1 MTKQSQI
8 MKSATFLLFA
18 ADFQGANFAPTV
30 TALIEL
36 HVCGWEH
43 GCRAID
49 WHVVHRLDGP
59 EALYYSGSV
68 AAHSR
73 MGRGADSAEPAA
85 VISERDSGEWQE
97 ATRPQSNLTNLYHPC
112 VYLSWFEWHLGLRRC
127 FNIRDEIRDPA
138 ALPSSLRPPPLSA
151 M

>member
-1 MTKQSQI
+1 MFVGGS
-8 MKSATFLLFA
+8 MA
-18 ADFQGANFAPTV
+18 A
-30 TALIEL
+30 
-36 HVCGWEH
+36 
-43 GCRAID
+43 RAID
-49 WHVVHRLDGP
+49 WHVVHRLEGP

-73 MGRGADSAEPAA
+73 MGRGRTLQTSSCHFREGLWGMAGGHTASVQPDRSLP
-85 VISERDSGEWQE
+85 S
-97 ATRPQSNLTNLYHPC
+97 L

>member
-8 MKSATFLLFA
+8 MKSVAFLLFA
-18 ADFQGANFAPTV
+18 AGFQGANFAPTV

-73 MGRGADSAEPAA
+73 MGRGADSADQQLSFP
-85 VISERDSGEWQE
+85 RG
-97 ATRPQSNLTNLYHPC
+97 TLGNGRRPHG
-112 VYLSWFEWHLGLRRC
+112 LS
-127 FNIRDEIRDPA
+127 PT
-138 ALPSSLRPPPLSA
+138 
-151 M
+151 